1 MDKNIIEPNTIDSL
15 FSRTSWNT
23 RSNIP
28 KKDVSTKKFDSMYL
42 VLRGDFVIS
51 SIEMKSSRVF
61 AIPFFEFAEN
71 GSLHYALRLSS
82 SIYFETPNAW
92 TKQKYGMELVKA
104 IAHFLNAFNFNPG
117 GEEYLLDNG
126 MLYFLIENPLIHQK
140 FLNLGF
146 TPIS

>member
-51 SIEMKSSRVF
+51 SIEMKS
-61 AIPFFEFAEN
+61 
-71 GSLHYALRLSS
+71 
-82 SIYFETPNAW
+82 
-92 TKQKYGMELVKA
+92 
-104 IAHFLNAFNFNPG
+104 
-117 GEEYLLDNG
+117 
-126 MLYFLIENPLIHQK
+126 
-140 FLNLGF
+140 
-146 TPIS
+146 